1 MRKRLTEAMI
11 EKVNPP
17 PSGRLEIFD
26 DVVPSLALRVTA
38 AGAKSFVVRARFGGR
53 GTPTIRVTLGNAL
66 GMKLADAREEASRVL
81 KDCRGGIDPRKARQA
96 AKVEAN
102 TLVWERVVEL
112 FIEKHAKKHRTWRQ
126 SESIFRRRVTPKWR
140 GKLLSEI
147 TRADVVKLLD
157 GVERDS
163 LYAANR
169 ALGQVRKL
177 FNWAVLRGMVDASP
191 IVKGM
196 AREGEQTRSRFLSFE
211 EIRVVWLA
219 SQRIGQPFGPFVR
232 FLLAT
237 GQRRGETAGGRW
249 AAMDRANGNLWTLEP
264 EETKA
269 GREHLVP
276 LNELALAVLE
286 EQPLI
291 PDPSIKVPDG
301 EVPPATYVFTTTGSS
316 PLSGFSK
323 AKRHLDAAVMDV
335 LREEAEARG
344 EDAAKVKPL
353 PLWRVHDLRRTVA
366 THMEDALGFPP
377 HIVGSVLN
385 HAPGGY
391 KGVTAVYTRGDLI
404 YERRRA
410 LTAWSRLLKVAIE
423 SGPAWAVISRTLR
436 PETEAEAALKAE
448 FRQMAQADEASWT
461 AHLERITRPAEVAR
475 AA

>member
-11 EKVNPP
+11 GKVGAP

-26 DVVPSLALRVTA
+26 DVVPALALRVSSN
-38 AGAKSFVVRARFGGR
+38 GAKSFIVRARFDGR
-53 GTPTIRVTLGNAL
+53 GSPPVRITLGNAL
-66 GMKLADAREEASRVL
+66 GMKLADARTEATEVL
-81 KDCRGGIDPRKARQA
+81 KSCRSGVDPRRAREA
-96 AKVEAN
+96 AKADDMR
-102 TLVWERVVEL
+102 WEEVVRE
-112 FIEKHAKKHRTWRQ
+112 FIDRHAKKNRTWRQ
-126 SESIFRRRVTPKWR
+126 TESIFRRRVTPRWKGR
-140 GKLLSEI
+140 RLSEI
-147 TRADVVKLLD
+147 TRGDVVALLD
-157 GVERDS
+157 AVERS
-163 LYAANR
+163 SVYQANR
-169 ALGQVRKL
+169 TLGAVRKL

-191 IVKGM
+191 IVFGM
-196 AREGEQTRSRFLSFE
+196 TREGEQSRTRFLAFD
-211 EIRVVWLA
+211 EIRIVWLA
-219 SQRIGQPFGPFVR
+219 SQQIGQPFGPFVC

-237 GQRRGETAGGRW
+237 GQRRGETASARW

-269 GREHLVP
+269 DREHLVP

-286 EQPLI
+286 KQPLI
-291 PDPSIKVPDG
+291 PDGSAKAPAG
-301 EVPPATYVFTTTGSS
+301 EVAPATYVFTTNGSS

-323 AKRHLDAAVMDV
+323 AKRQLDAAVMAV
-335 LREEAEARG
+335 MQEEAKASG
-344 EDAAKVKPL
+344 QDPAKVKPL
-353 PLWRVHDLRRTVA
+353 APWRVHDLRRSVA
-366 THMEDALGFPP
+366 THLEDALGTPP

-410 LTAWSRLLKVAIE
+410 LTAWARLLTVAVE
-423 SGPAWAVISRTLR
+423 SGPAWAALARILR

-461 AHLERITRPAEVAR
+461 AYLKRIIAPVEVGR